1 MKKFSQYLAP
11 KEKEKN
17 LSLTEKVWLE
27 AKKKAEAEAGCKTKK
42 TPRRKND

>member
-27 AKKKAEAEAGCKTKK
+27 AKKKVEQIQQNEKQQQIQDK
-42 TPRRKND
+42 